1 MIDKFFVSRLTLLR
15 RNSMQHS
22 RWHRKPIYQVE
33 CMIYN
38 LNSNIKCS
46 VGYVDHLVTA
56 SKGDAFTQ
64 LTGKFLF
71 VCIMLH
77 WRKCRDLFESLGSI
91 DFSANGIFTAAW
103 ESNARIENTT
113 HQMIWKLVFIRTYAV
128 IVTRTTSKMFQN
140 GDTAGVYI
148 FIDTRRGM
156 CSFRKQLKYNW
167 VYKDYCSIVKTRR
180 HPTDYT
186 YYCTNIFFNCSLVDD
201 FT

>member
-1 MIDKFFVSRLTLLR
+1 
-15 RNSMQHS
+15 
-22 RWHRKPIYQVE
+22 
-33 CMIYN
+33 
-38 LNSNIKCS
+38 
-46 VGYVDHLVTA
+46 
-56 SKGDAFTQ
+56 
-64 LTGKFLF
+64 
-71 VCIMLH
+71 MLH

-91 DFSANGIFTAAW
+91 DFSGSNSHAT
-103 ESNARIENTT
+103 ESSDVCEWYIHRGMRIECPHWTLRQ
-113 HQMIWKLVFIRTYAV
+113 HYVYGYVLCVMYLMIWKLVFIRTYAV

-186 YYCTNIFFNCSLVDD
+186 FYCTNIFFNCSVVDD